1 MIILPRTPERI
12 VISGFGFRMA
22 TFTKIG
28 TVVAS
33 GAFVAIQPHRQ
44 AMAALFPEHGV
55 VLRGFLHVT
64 GSAGGIGM
72 AERAD
77 ILLLKAIFGLRE
89 FAVFTLPSNAMTI
102 MDVGG
107 FFRRA
112 SIVVTFTTI
121 GIGINLFMF
130 VFPFRNEIFIGVTP
144 SDGSFA
150 IFVGHQKGN

>member
-1 MIILPRTPERI
+1 
-12 VISGFGFRMA
+12 
-22 TFTKIG
+22 
-28 TVVAS
+28 
-33 GAFVAIQPHRQ
+33 
-44 AMAALFPEHGV
+44 
-55 VLRGFLHVT
+55 
-64 GSAGGIGM
+64 M

-112 SIVVTFTTI
+112 SIVVAFTAI
-121 GIGINLFMF
+121 SVGINLFMF